1 MSFFDDAV
9 SGAKDFGSAVS
20 KKTGKLVDTARLKM
34 NAADIT
40 GELNNRYKAL
50 GKAVYD
56 ARKSGTDIDGIID
69 ECVKSIDALNERL
82 DEVRRKIAG
91 MKNKVICSSCGAAIE
106 PRSVYCSRCGVRME
120 AGQKKARQPKD
131 DVPAP
136 EVITV
141 ED

>member
-20 KKTGKLVDTARLKM
+20 KKTGQLVDTAKLKVT
-34 NAADIT
+34 ASDLT
-40 GELNNRYKAL
+40 GEINKRYKAL

-56 ARKSGTDIDGIID
+56 ARKSGTDIDGIVD
-69 ECVKSIDALNERL
+69 ECVRSIDTLNERL
-82 DEVRRKIAG
+82 DEVRRRIAAL
-91 MKNKVICSSCGAAIE
+91 KNKVICSACGAAME
-106 PRSVYCSRCGVRME
+106 PKSIYCSRCGSRME
-120 AGQKKARQPKD
+120 AKSKTERTSREDA
-131 DVPAP
+131 PAP